1 MHSQQE
7 ISISIDIELGKNFSI
22 FIKTWKLKITCG
34 SFVIGAS
41 KVWVRANKGA
51 IFFANL
57 EISNFLRKF
66 QVIKPRLTNF
76 VTLQRSTGDELLEPA
91 SGENAQQFGTQIAFC
106 KA

>member
-1 MHSQQE
+1 M
-7 ISISIDIELGKNFSI
+7 
-22 FIKTWKLKITCG
+22 
-34 SFVIGAS
+34 IGAS

-57 EISNFLRKF
+57 EIGNFLRKF

-91 SGENAQQFGTQIAFC
+91 SGENAQQFGAQIAFC